1 MKLEDVTHKHFDGLA
16 GQKFSIQADG
26 VDTVELIS
34 VEVKPPYEGAK
45 QTPFVLT
52 FRGPA
57 DVVLEQS
64 IYALEHDSIGKLE
77 IFLVP
82 VGQTESEIIY
92 EAVFN

>member
-1 MKLEDVTHKHFDGLA
+1 MKLEDVNSDHFDGLTGESFLIEA
-16 GQKFSIQADG
+16 EG

-34 VEVKPPYEGAK
+34 VEVKPRYEGAK

-52 FRGPA
+52 FHGPA

-64 IYALEHDSIGKLE
+64 IYTLEHERLGNLE

-82 VGQTESEIIY
+82 VGQTEGEVVY